1 MSISI
6 LGCKH
11 SGVRTRVGGPVFA
24 DPEGSCGP
32 LAVLTASTLVSS
44 LGGFCFGYD
53 NIDLRL
59 RFGLANAPKTGR
71 VPAFWPS
78 GLKGAF
84 RDVLAGRLVTV
95 VAGKGMPR

>member
-1 MSISI
+1 
-6 LGCKH
+6 
-11 SGVRTRVGGPVFA
+11 
-24 DPEGSCGP
+24 
-32 LAVLTASTLVSS
+32 
-44 LGGFCFGYD
+44 
-53 NIDLRL
+53 L

-78 GLKGAF
+78 GLKEAF